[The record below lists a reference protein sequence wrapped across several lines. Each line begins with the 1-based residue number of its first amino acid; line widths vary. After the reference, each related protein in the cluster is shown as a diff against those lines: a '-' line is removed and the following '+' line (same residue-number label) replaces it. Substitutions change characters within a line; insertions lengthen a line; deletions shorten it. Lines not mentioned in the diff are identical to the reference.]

1 MSDIKTMKKLKNLKN
16 LKHYTKLLNKRKG
29 IGPMPQLRWVSD
41 LLDEIGVE
49 HSYHD
54 WSEHKYTSSAGL
66 RYYTGGGTREYTG
79 GRLRISEI
87 NFDATSTDTYYSYNT
102 WSYCKELLDL
112 VHDKLGI
119 PRDEN
124 WYYKGE
130 IIE

>member
-1 MSDIKTMKKLKNLKN
+1 MIDIKTMKKLKNLKN

-54 WSEHKYTSSAGL
+54 WSEYKYTSSAGL
-66 RYYTGGGTREYTG
+66 RYSTGGGTREYTG

-87 NFDATSTDTYYSYNT
+87 NFDATSTDTYYSWNT
-102 WSYCKELLDL
+102 WSYC
-112 VHDKLGI
+112 
-119 PRDEN
+119 RDILNLIDETLN
-124 WYYKGE
+124 LKK
-130 IIE
+130 